1 MPQTKQSHD
10 PTEAQLALAAAL
22 WRRAGLDAEQAEAAS
37 AAAAL
42 SGSDRGLQQIA
53 ERWQADPVTSAAAN
67 AALIELQRADLNQR
81 QAEVRRRSR
90 DLWDVVTEGRVWPR
104 QLADDVL
111 SRPVWQVQAIAYG
124 GVVLAIGLL
133 AVILP

>member
-1 MPQTKQSHD
+1 MAQTEQTHD
-10 PTEAQLALAAAL
+10 PTEAQIALVAAL
-22 WRRAGLDAEQAEAAS
+22 WRRAGLDVEQAEAAS

-42 SGSDRGLQQIA
+42 SGSDRHLQEIA
-53 ERWQADPVTSAAAN
+53 ERWQRDPMTSAAAN
-67 AALIELQRADLNQR
+67 AVLAELQHVELARQ
-81 QAEVRRRSR
+81 QAEIRRRGR

>member
-1 MPQTKQSHD
+1 M
-10 PTEAQLALAAAL
+10 
-22 WRRAGLDAEQAEAAS
+22 
-37 AAAAL
+37 
-42 SGSDRGLQQIA
+42 
-53 ERWQADPVTSAAAN
+53 TSAAAN